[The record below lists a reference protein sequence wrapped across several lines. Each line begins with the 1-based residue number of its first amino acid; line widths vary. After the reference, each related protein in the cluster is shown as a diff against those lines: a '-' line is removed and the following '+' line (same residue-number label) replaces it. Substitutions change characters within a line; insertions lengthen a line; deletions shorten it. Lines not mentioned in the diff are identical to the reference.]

1 MIKLIG
7 FDLDDTLWDIIPVMI
22 RAERILDSWFKE
34 NVVELKYTVTE
45 MRQLRNEVLDI
56 HPELA
61 HKITELRRLIIQRA
75 MTISGISNNRVELLS
90 KQAIDVFL
98 TARNQIAL
106 FEGAEDILSTL
117 SDHYTICALSN
128 GNADIKRLG
137 LEHLFHFA
145 YSAEQVGGSKPSHH
159 LFSAALK
166 HTNLAAEEMIY
177 IGDDPLLDVDAA
189 KDRGI
194 HAIWMDRGT
203 KSPGKRKADKIIT
216 NITQLPTAIRE
227 IAQRES

>member
-22 RAERILDSWFKE
+22 RAERILDSWLKE

-98 TARNQIAL
+98 TARNQITL

-137 LEHLFHFA
+137 LEHLFDFA

-159 LFSAALK
+159 LFSAALE

-189 KDRGI
+189 MDRGI
-194 HAIWMDRGT
+194 HSIWMDRGT
-203 KSPGKRKADKIIT
+203 KSPGERKADKIIT
-216 NITQLPTAIRE
+216 HITQLPAAIRE

>member
-22 RAERILDSWFKE
+22 RAERILDNWLKVNAAS
-34 NVVELKYTVTE
+34 LKYTVIE
-45 MRQLRNEVLDI
+45 MRQLRIEVLAMQ
-56 HPELA
+56 PELTNQ
-61 HKITELRRLIIQRA
+61 ITELRRKIIVRA
-75 MTISGISNNRVELLS
+75 MTNSGISNNRAELLS
-90 KQAIDVFL
+90 KQAMDVFL
-98 TARNQIAL
+98 TARNQITL
-106 FEGAEDILSTL
+106 FEGVEDTLSAL

-128 GNADIKRLG
+128 GNADIQRLG

-177 IGDDPLLDVDAA
+177 VGDDPLLDVDAA
-189 KDRGI
+189 KDLGI
-194 HAIWMDRGT
+194 HAIWMDRGN
-203 KSPGKRKADKIIT
+203 KSPGERSADKIIT
-216 NITQLPTAIRE
+216 HITELPNAIQE
-227 IAQRES
+227 IVQREP

>member
-98 TARNQIAL
+98 TARNQITL

-216 NITQLPTAIRE
+216 NITQLPTAIGE